1 MDANSA
7 IISKVYY
14 DLSGHGSMHETAKD
28 AKDIDKSI
36 ECSVVKA
43 WLDNRIKIKSAV
55 KGTNSFVAK
64 GPYQEYQLDLMC
76 IKHLTKCFC
85 VMLIYIS
92 SIALTIQLNKD
103 SNRSALTTIYPTIQ
117 WSVSAGL
124 YPKEI
129 ICYQSS
135 NVFLSIV
142 AETSFMTV
150 SPSCSSTYTRK
161 TP

>member
-1 MDANSA
+1 MVANSA

-14 DLSGHGSMHETAKD
+14 DLSGHGSMHETTKD

-85 VMLIYIS
+85 IMLIYKYIIYSIDDSTEQRLKSFCADNNIS
-92 SIALTIQLNKD
+92 YHILVRVS
-103 SNRSALTTIYPTIQ
+103 RSLPRRNYLLP
-117 WSVSAGL
+117 V
-124 YPKEI
+124 
-129 ICYQSS
+129 
-135 NVFLSIV
+135 
-142 AETSFMTV
+142 
-150 SPSCSSTYTRK
+150 
-161 TP
+161 